1 MSFVI
6 ATPEMLTTAA
16 TDLAKIGSTITAANT
31 AAAAVAKVLPA
42 SADEVSVAVAAL
54 FGTHAQEYQTVSAQV
69 ATFHDRFVQTLS
81 AAASSYVAAEA
92 VNVEQSL
99 LAAVNAPTQALF
111 GRPLIGNGAD
121 GSPGTGQAGGPGGI
135 LYGNGGNGGAG
146 AAGAPVSY
154 TKTPTPRI
162 PQVTLIFFLRFIK
175 KNQRANKCHTDYKEK
190 QHISNWNPIRGITY
204 PNI

>member
-111 GRPLIGNGAD
+111 GRPLIGNG
-121 GSPGTGQAGGPGGI
+121 PAGLP
-135 LYGNGGNGGAG
+135 GAG
-146 AAGAPVSY
+146 CSSRPI
-154 TKTPTPRI
+154 TD
-162 PQVTLIFFLRFIK
+162 
-175 KNQRANKCHTDYKEK
+175 QRATQQRLGGRIEGIEHVVLQRRQRCGVGRLRAD
-190 QHISNWNPIRGITY
+190 IRADRGA
-204 PNI
+204 

>member
-111 GRPLIGNGAD
+111 GRPLIGNGATAP
-121 GSPGTGQAGGPGGI
+121 PGPGRPAGQAASVRQRRQRRVW
-135 LYGNGGNGGAG
+135 GARICSMRRRDV
-146 AAGAPVSY
+146 AIS
-154 TKTPTPRI
+154 TK
-162 PQVTLIFFLRFIK
+162 
-175 KNQRANKCHTDYKEK
+175 YKA
-190 QHISNWNPIRGITY
+190 SLA
-204 PNI
+204 

>member
-121 GSPGTGQAGGPGGI
+121 GLPRDRAGRRARRHLVRQRRQRRVWGARTTRRGRRGGGP
-135 LYGNGGNGGAG
+135 N
-146 AAGAPVSY
+146 
-154 TKTPTPRI
+154 R
-162 PQVTLIFFLRFIK
+162 
-175 KNQRANKCHTDYKEK
+175 
-190 QHISNWNPIRGITY
+190 
-204 PNI
+204 

>member
-146 AAGAPVSY
+146 GLLYTSDAADALRRLLLGPVGG
-154 TKTPTPRI
+154 
-162 PQVTLIFFLRFIK
+162 
-175 KNQRANKCHTDYKEK
+175 H
-190 QHISNWNPIRGITY
+190 NPIYYSHITK
-204 PNI
+204 PSHSKPLTSFTSSTFSPCN

>member
-81 AAASSYVAAEA
+81 ATASSYVAAEA

-111 GRPLIGNGAD
+111 GRD
-121 GSPGTGQAGGPGGI
+121 RKS
-135 LYGNGGNGGAG
+135 
-146 AAGAPVSY
+146 V
-154 TKTPTPRI
+154 
-162 PQVTLIFFLRFIK
+162 V
-175 KNQRANKCHTDYKEK
+175 
-190 QHISNWNPIRGITY
+190 
-204 PNI
+204 

>member
-69 ATFHDRFVQTLS
+69 ATFHDRFVQTC
-81 AAASSYVAAEA
+81 
-92 VNVEQSL
+92 
-99 LAAVNAPTQALF
+99 P
-111 GRPLIGNGAD
+111 RPRARTW
-121 GSPGTGQAGGPGGI
+121 P
-135 LYGNGGNGGAG
+135 
-146 AAGAPVSY
+146 
-154 TKTPTPRI
+154 PRRS
-162 PQVTLIFFLRFIK
+162 TLNRV
-175 KNQRANKCHTDYKEK
+175 C
-190 QHISNWNPIRGITY
+190 
-204 PNI
+204 

>member
-99 LAAVNAPTQALF
+99 LAAVNAPTQARV
-111 GRPLIGNGAD
+111 RPLRPLRRQGRTRHLA
-121 GSPGTGQAGGPGGI
+121 TGRGWRPRPRRCGRRAG
-135 LYGNGGNGGAG
+135 L
-146 AAGAPVSY
+146 S
-154 TKTPTPRI
+154 
-162 PQVTLIFFLRFIK
+162 
-175 KNQRANKCHTDYKEK
+175 C
-190 QHISNWNPIRGITY
+190 
-204 PNI
+204 

>member
-69 ATFHDRFVQTLS
+69 ATFHGPVRADPVR
-81 AAASSYVAAEA
+81 
-92 VNVEQSL
+92 
-99 LAAVNAPTQALF
+99 
-111 GRPLIGNGAD
+111 GRELVRGRRG
-121 GSPGTGQAGGPGGI
+121 GQ
-135 LYGNGGNGGAG
+135 
-146 AAGAPVSY
+146 
-154 TKTPTPRI
+154 R
-162 PQVTLIFFLRFIK
+162 
-175 KNQRANKCHTDYKEK
+175 
-190 QHISNWNPIRGITY
+190 
-204 PNI
+204 

>member
-135 LYGNGGNGGAG
+135 LYGNGAPAAASSILRICRPAG
-146 AAGAPVSY
+146 LPGMLPIAAV
-154 TKTPTPRI
+154 
-162 PQVTLIFFLRFIK
+162 
-175 KNQRANKCHTDYKEK
+175 RASTH
-190 QHISNWNPIRGITY
+190 
-204 PNI
+204 

>member
-81 AAASSYVAAEA
+81 ATASSYVAAEA
-92 VNVEQSL
+92 VNVEQS
-99 LAAVNAPTQALF
+99 
-111 GRPLIGNGAD
+111 
-121 GSPGTGQAGGPGGI
+121 
-135 LYGNGGNGGAG
+135 
-146 AAGAPVSY
+146 
-154 TKTPTPRI
+154 
-162 PQVTLIFFLRFIK
+162 
-175 KNQRANKCHTDYKEK
+175 
-190 QHISNWNPIRGITY
+190 
-204 PNI
+204 

>member
-121 GSPGTGQAGGPGGI
+121 GTAANPNGQAGGLLI
-135 LYGNGGNGGAG
+135 GNGGNGFSP
-146 AAGAPVSY
+146 AAGPGGNGGA
-154 TKTPTPRI
+154 
-162 PQVTLIFFLRFIK
+162 
-175 KNQRANKCHTDYKEK
+175 
-190 QHISNWNPIRGITY
+190 
-204 PNI
+204 

>member
-121 GSPGTGQAGGPGGI
+121 GSPGTGQAGGPPRDAP
-135 LYGNGGNGGAG
+135 YCCGAG
-146 AAGAPVSY
+146 FNTLKIAPCGSDNTANRPTDGMSAGSAMTWPPAAAALAAVASASS
-154 TKTPTPRI
+154 TAK
-162 PQVTLIFFLRFIK
+162 
-175 KNQRANKCHTDYKEK
+175 
-190 QHISNWNPIRGITY
+190 
-204 PNI
+204 

>member
-99 LAAVNAPTQALF
+99 LAGQCAHPGAVRTPADRQRRRRLPRDRA
-111 GRPLIGNGAD
+111 GRRARRHLVRQRRQRRVWGARTTRR
-121 GSPGTGQAGGPGGI
+121 GRRGGGP
-135 LYGNGGNGGAG
+135 N
-146 AAGAPVSY
+146 
-154 TKTPTPRI
+154 R
-162 PQVTLIFFLRFIK
+162 
-175 KNQRANKCHTDYKEK
+175 
-190 QHISNWNPIRGITY
+190 
-204 PNI
+204 

>member
-135 LYGNGGNGGAG
+135 LYTSDAAEDMQCGEFGGG
-146 AAGAPVSY
+146 
-154 TKTPTPRI
+154 RE
-162 PQVTLIFFLRFIK
+162 PQKKKRPKNKKEEEIK
-175 KNQRANKCHTDYKEK
+175 GVR
-190 QHISNWNPIRGITY
+190 
-204 PNI
+204 